1 MVLSANEI
9 KEPAVNFERGP
20 RIQRTTVCSYISGKI
35 LVLKEMTRQH
45 EAQEK
50 QR

>member
-9 KEPAVNFERGP
+9 KEHAVNFESGP
-20 RIQRTTVCSYISGKI
+20 KIQRTTVCSYISGKT

-45 EAQEK
+45 EVQEE
-50 QR
+50 RP